1 LTERNADLA
10 FCSTPRLTRLLEQV
24 RETRRLVLAVEV
36 PTTLLRIS
44 LYSALNE
51 EIGRWGMRACD
62 HTAFIDL
69 ANHPTLPAQTFI
81 ASQVDSWDD
90 LADGLPEA
98 MRLANILIVLGA
110 EQVLADTPSRLTAFL
125 EARARD
131 QVVVVITPH
140 ASRVAQLAIRDAPV
154 HLDRSLTNQADLIEV
169 AKSVSR
175 LAIAAARQ
183 ATRREDGGAGAA
195 WVRRAA

>member
-1 LTERNADLA
+1 MTERNADHALRDI
-10 FCSTPRLTRLLEQV
+10 PRLARLLDRV

-36 PTTLLRIS
+36 PNTLLRIS
-44 LYSALNE
+44 LYSALND
-51 EIGRWGMRACD
+51 EIGRWGLRVCD

-81 ASQVDSWDD
+81 ASQVETWED

-110 EQVLADTPSRLTAFL
+110 EQMLAETPSRLAAFL

-140 ASRVAQLAIRDAPV
+140 ASRVAKLAIRDAPV
-154 HLDRSLTNQADLIEV
+154 YLDRSLTNQADLVEV

-175 LAIAAARQ
+175 LAIAAARE
-183 ATRREDGGAGAA
+183 ATRRDEQGVGAA